1 MINTGQIQITPG
13 GTSSVP
19 GSLETATNAEQAA
32 GTSTSVASTP
42 ASVASVYAYNT
53 IFVPASAMTATTTNG
68 ALYGET
74 ELASNDL
81 MKCYYAF
88 DATTEEFVTFD
99 VVMPEN
105 WDRGTVKAKFYWS
118 SASGSTATTDTV
130 EWEIGGVAISDN
142 DALDAAIT
150 GAQVI
155 TDTLLANDGADLQVT
170 SATPAI
176 TIAGT
181 PALGDLVTFKI
192 SRNVGGT
199 DNMTEDAWLFACL
212 IQYKAANSVSAW

>member
-1 MINTGQIQITPG
+1 
-13 GTSSVP
+13 
-19 GSLETATNAEQAA
+19 
-32 GTSTSVASTP
+32 
-42 ASVASVYAYNT
+42 
-53 IFVPASAMTATTTNG
+53 
-68 ALYGET
+68 
-74 ELASNDL
+74 

-212 IQYKAANSVSAW
+212 IQYKVANSVTAW